1 MLNVMLE
8 AVMIGF
14 IFFFT
19 TALVAIGVRFN
30 KIKTSL
36 LFPILLGLYLTS
48 LTPSLDIPYIIDD
61 VDHLYNLSQ
70 AMETSHVG
78 EWLLTPHNEHVIPL
92 IKLLYYLFYKN
103 FWVFPQA
110 FHVVIMVLMAGILF
124 LIYQLLL
131 RLTQSPLS
139 AFIGCSVAA
148 STNLMDNAIFIITD
162 THILF
167 CTFFFLLLFLSQYQ
181 YTTTQRPMWLA
192 LIFIS
197 TVLGPSTFALGLTSL
212 FFAFLFGWLCCPR
225 SSKTF
230 SKMMVVV
237 FLGWALSLIPYLVSL
252 GQVIYTP
259 HYKDIGGQSA
269 FDIMNIHSATVYFVI
284 YIFAGLIPQVLVHSS
299 ISIGVFLIL
308 AGAALYYRKS
318 IAWRPILFFF
328 CWGSL
333 LSLVIFTFR
342 IAWGPAQVGFARYDV
357 LPVIMLA
364 GIYTLILHP
373 LFQDER
379 IAFTHPR
386 YHYLIYLVCFFLIS
400 LGGMNRYT
408 QAFRIASETT
418 SIIQNFYL
426 KFRYAFEDYVKET
439 RPQELV
445 QVKNVM
451 LIHPTSPS
459 LTNKVGL
466 SPLLTRYPR
475 RARFYAQYILP
486 PDIRKKFV
494 WGEKTDEL
502 LLNYFTDPRHQK
514 GLEDFYRVFA

>member
-1 MLNVMLE
+1 MSE
-8 AVMIGF
+8 AIMIGF
-14 IFFFT
+14 IFFFI

-61 VDHLYNLSQ
+61 VDHLYNLAQ
-70 AMETSHVG
+70 AMETSRVG
-78 EWLLTPHNEHVIPL
+78 EWFLTPHNEHVIPM

-110 FHVVIMVLMAGILF
+110 FHVVIMILMAGILF
-124 LIYQLLL
+124 LIYQLLF
-131 RLTQSPLS
+131 RLTQSSLS
-139 AFIGCSVAA
+139 AFIGCSVVA
-148 STNLMDNAIFIITD
+148 STNLMDNAIFVITD

-167 CTFFFLLLFLSQYQ
+167 CVFFFLLLFLSQYQ
-181 YTTTQRPMWLA
+181 YTTTQRPIWLA
-192 LIFIS
+192 LIFLS
-197 TVLGPSTFALGLTSL
+197 TVLSPSTFALGLTSL
-212 FFAFLFGWLCCPR
+212 FFAFLFGWLCCQH

-230 SKMMVVV
+230 SKMMLVV
-237 FLGWALSLIPYLVSL
+237 FSGWALSLIPYLVSL
-252 GQVIYTP
+252 GQIIYTP

-284 YIFAGLIPQVLVHSS
+284 YIFAGLIPQVLAPSY
-299 ISIGVFLIL
+299 ISMGVFFIVS
-308 AGAALYYRKS
+308 GAALYYRKS
-318 IAWRPILFFF
+318 VTWRPILFFL
-328 CWGSL
+328 CWGSI

-364 GIYTLILHP
+364 GIYALILNS

-379 IAFTHPR
+379 ITFTHPR
-386 YHYLIYLVCFFLIS
+386 YHYLIYLVCFFLMS

-408 QAFRIASETT
+408 QAFQIASETT

-426 KFRYAFEDYVKET
+426 KFRYAFESYIKET
-439 RPQELV
+439 QPQGLV

-451 LIHPTSPS
+451 LIHPTAPS
-459 LTNKVGL
+459 LTNKAGL

-475 RARFYAQYILP
+475 STQFYAQYILP

-514 GLEDFYRVFA
+514 LLEDFYDVYK